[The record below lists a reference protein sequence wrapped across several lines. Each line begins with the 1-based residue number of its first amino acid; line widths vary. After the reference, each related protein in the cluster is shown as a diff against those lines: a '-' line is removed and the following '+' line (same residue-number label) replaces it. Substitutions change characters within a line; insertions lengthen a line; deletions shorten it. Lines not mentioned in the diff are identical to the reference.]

1 MDFKITKT
9 RTGWAVGDRAF
20 SSYEAAAEYV
30 DRMED
35 RGMRRFGRSE
45 EAASLFGR
53 ARTAIGGR
61 VPRKVLGNLRGVVS
75 PIKTVLAGPP
85 IVHAAAGTLGATL
98 NVQSVIPA
106 GAQLYI
112 AGIDPADQLI
122 SVEADGKNIFTGGPL
137 PGPAVNPNTTNENA
151 APGLL
156 IPVAIT
162 TALRVTTQSAA
173 ARTHSPYLVAPSIE
187 VEQALDAC
195 DCD

>member
-1 MDFKITKT
+1 MDYKITKT
-9 RTGWAVGDRAF
+9 RTGWAVGDRNFATLDL
-20 SSYEAAAEYV
+20 AEDYI
-30 DRMED
+30 DRMEA
-35 RGMRRFGRSE
+35 RGARRFARSE
-45 EAASLFGR
+45 EAATLFGR

-75 PIKTVLAGPP
+75 PIKTVLAGPV
-85 IVHAAAGTLGATL
+85 IVHAAAGTVSTTL

-106 GAQLYI
+106 GAQLYV
-112 AGIDPADQLI
+112 AGIDPADQLV

-137 PGPAVNPNTTNENA
+137 PGPSVNPATTNENA

-162 TALRVTTQSAA
+162 TALRVTTQAAA
-173 ARTHSPYLVAPSIE
+173 ARTHSSYLVAPSIE